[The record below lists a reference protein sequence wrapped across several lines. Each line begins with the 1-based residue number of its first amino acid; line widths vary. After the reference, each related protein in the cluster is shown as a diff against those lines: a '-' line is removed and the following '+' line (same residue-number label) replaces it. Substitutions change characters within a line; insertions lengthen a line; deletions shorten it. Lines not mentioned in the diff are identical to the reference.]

1 MVDQHGKLSV
11 LGIWR
16 QVVVSQ
22 IPAIHPRAHLVL
34 HLRGRRTE
42 LGTHELAVRLIDPG
56 GTVLLEQSGTLEV
69 NEPPAGVVEVETSA
83 VFVFD
88 LPLPQSGDYLF
99 LVALDHVEAARVPF
113 HVGLTIISSGM
124 H

>member
-1 MVDQHGKLSV
+1 M

-16 QVVVSQ
+16 QVVVGVL
-22 IPAIHPRAHLVL
+22 PAVHPRAHLVL

-42 LGTHELAVRLIDPG
+42 LGTHQLTVVLRDPSG
-56 GTVLLEQSGTLEV
+56 VVLLEQGGVMEV

-88 LPLPQSGDYLF
+88 LPLPMSGDYHF
-99 LVALDHVEAARVPF
+99 IVSLDHLEAAQVPF
-113 HVGLTIISSGM
+113 HVGLAVQSTSL